1 MKNDIE
7 DILESLTP
15 CRAPA
20 ELRDEV
26 LGAVADELV
35 PTRPT
40 RPTPVRRARW
50 DFHVGAPIAVSLLLG
65 VVLNIWAIR
74 SDDARQ
80 ARLYGPKPLPRQ
92 ICETVETAELVA
104 GPECAEMIRQRL
116 VSAWQSRPRDDLLT
130 LYHSRQQ
137 FMQLVLSE
145 KGFIDAKKT
154 PQVPQVDRNRLG
166 QPDCSALDRQ
176 RRLRV
181 A

>member
-7 DILESLTP
+7 HILESLTP

-20 ELRDEV
+20 ELGNEV

-35 PTRPT
+35 RT

-50 DFHVGAPIAVSLLLG
+50 DVRVGAAIAVSLILG
-65 VVLNIWAIR
+65 VVLNVWAIR

-80 ARLYGPKPLPRQ
+80 ARLYGPEPLPRQ
-92 ICETVETAELVA
+92 ICETVETAERVA
-104 GPECAEMIRQRL
+104 GVECAEMVRQRL
-116 VSAWQSRPRDDLLT
+116 VSAWQSQPREDPLAVFR
-130 LYHSRQQ
+130 YRQQ
-137 FMQLVLSE
+137 LMQLVLSE
-145 KGFIDAKKT
+145 KGFIDAEET

-166 QPDCSALDRQ
+166 QPDRSALDRQ

>member
-7 DILESLTP
+7 DMLESLTP
-15 CRAPA
+15 CRARA

-40 RPTPVRRARW
+40 PVRRARW
-50 DFHVGAPIAVSLLLG
+50 DFRVGAAIAVSLILG
-65 VVLNIWAIR
+65 VVLNVWAIR

-80 ARLYGPKPLPRQ
+80 ARLFGPEPLPRQ
-92 ICETVETAELVA
+92 ICETVETAERVA

-116 VSAWQSRPRDDLLT
+116 VSAWQSRPRDDPRAVFR
-130 LYHSRQQ
+130 YRQQ
-137 FMQLVLSE
+137 LIQLVLSE
-145 KGFIDAKKT
+145 KGFIDAEKD

-166 QPDCSALDRQ
+166 QPDRSALDRQ
-176 RRLRV
+176 RHLRV